1 MRIRVPQVR
10 LIDQDGKQ
18 LGIVATPEA
27 LRLSREAG
35 FDLVEISAGANPPVC
50 KILDFGKYKYT
61 LKKKAHEAKRKQ
73 IVVKL
78 KEVKMRPTT
87 DEHDFQFKLRHIK
100 RFLSEGDKA
109 KVTVVFK
116 GREVVYTDLGRQVMK
131 RIIEETKEE
140 AKVEHSPS
148 MEGKALIMVL
158 APQ

>member
-10 LIDQDGKQ
+10 LIDQDGRQ

-116 GREVVYTDLGRQVMK
+116 GREVAYTELGRQVMR

-140 AKVEHSPS
+140 GKVEHSPS